1 MLRRLQKK
9 KEADVNAWNCDK
21 LEEKLSCSLSVL
33 KVKVDAVR
41 KYIHTFLRLIVNSNC
56 SYLNS
61 QMKMRPVHNSA
72 NTKPIFT
79 IPDAQ
84 SFGGMTPGHI
94 CKV

>member
-9 KEADVNAWNCDK
+9 KEADVYAVNHNK

-33 KVKVDAVR
+33 KVKVGAIR
-41 KYIHTFLRLIVNSNC
+41 KYIHTFLRLIVNTNC

-61 QMKMRPVHNSA
+61 QMKMRPAHNSA

-79 IPDAQ
+79 IPEAQ